1 MPTLQQ
7 LRYLVAIADTLNF
20 SRAAER
26 LNVTQPTLSAQI
38 RALEARLGVPL
49 FERNRARVLPTAT
62 GAEIARRA
70 RLILREVD
78 AIREIVRY
86 GDRARLGGVLRLG
99 VVHTVGAYLLSVA
112 MPLLRKEFPGLRLYV
127 REDRPER
134 LLAQLADGVQDAL
147 VLPEELSRA
156 DFETAGLLR
165 EALLVVLPA
174 DHPLAGKPVIDPS
187 DLTGEVV
194 LTMELWHRL
203 HDQIAELCRETGAE
217 LARDYEGTTLDT
229 VRQMVATG
237 MGIAL
242 LPALYVRSEVMR
254 EKLVVAR
261 PLSRGA
267 PSRDIV
273 FVWRRANPLREHYL
287 DLARAMREAVA
298 EFDTRA

>member
-62 GAEIARRA
+62 GAEITRRA
-70 RLILREVD
+70 RLVLREVD
-78 AIREIVRY
+78 AIREIARDS
-86 GDRARLGGVLRLG
+86 DRARLGGVLRLG
-99 VVHTVGAYLLSVA
+99 VVHTVGAYLLSLA
-112 MPLLRKEFPGLRLYV
+112 MPSLRQEFPGLRLYV

-147 VLPEELSRA
+147 VLPEEPARP
-156 DFETAGLLR
+156 DFETAPLLR

-174 DHPLAGKPVIDPS
+174 DHPLAAKPAIHPA
-187 DLTGEVV
+187 DLAGEVV
-194 LTMELWHRL
+194 LTMESWHHL
-203 HDQIAELCRETGAE
+203 HDQIADLCRETGAE

-254 EKLVVAR
+254 ETLVVAR

-267 PSRDIV
+267 PARDIA
-273 FVWRRANPLREHYL
+273 FVWRRANPMREHYL
-287 DLARAMREAVA
+287 DLARTMREAVA
-298 EFDTRA
+298 AFDLRD